1 MKSYV
6 FCPISD
12 KTIDEKV
19 VRFNAAFTVAL
30 LIVFGTTNSVIPLVF
45 LAVDFLM
52 RAVDLS
58 NFSLL
63 KISSQGLVRF
73 LSLKKHHIN
82 AGPKIFAARLGFMM
96 VLFAILFASSG
107 YVIMAYVLVGM
118 LGLLSFL
125 EAVFGFC
132 LACKIYPFLYRWL
145 SGS

>member
-6 FCPISD
+6 LCPLSE

-30 LIVFGTTNSVIPLVF
+30 LVIFAFTQSVIPLLL
-45 LAVDFLM
+45 LAADFLL

-63 KISSQGLVRF
+63 KMSSQGLVRC
-73 LSLKKHHIN
+73 LSLKANHIN
-82 AGPKIFAARLGFMM
+82 AGPKIFAARLGFVM
-96 VLFAILFASSG
+96 VLATITAVVFDFGTTAYALAS
-107 YVIMAYVLVGM
+107 I
-118 LGLLSFL
+118 LGLLSLL

-132 LACKIYPFLYRWL
+132 LACKIYTILYRL
-145 SGS
+145 LY